1 MAFVK
6 KLRLFPSLRYNAKWM
21 NKKSL
26 VKFHKEWKSFRLRK
40 HRFKTGPKIAFF
52 QSG

>member
-21 NKKSL
+21 NKKCL
-26 VKFHKEWKSFRLRK
+26 VKFQKEWKSFRLRK
-40 HRFKTGPKIAFF
+40 HRFKTGPKIAFL